1 MSSHGIPSV
10 RATDRLEV
18 PCLQLFDFLTE
29 REQVVLAEL
38 MEGHSAVEIANAA
51 FVSISTVRSQIKAI
65 RNKLGVNSQ
74 LAAVA
79 MARRAGWSL
88 NTRPGNSPDRL
99 G

>member
-38 MEGHSAVEIANAA
+38 MEGHSAVEIVNRG
-51 FVSISTVRSQIKAI
+51 IRLDLDRSLTDQ
-65 RNKLGVNSQ
+65 GDTQ
-74 LAAVA
+74 Q
-79 MARRAGWSL
+79 ARRELPAGRCCNGTTCWVVPQHPSGKL
-88 NTRPGNSPDRL
+88 SDRL